1 MTFQFTHK
9 NYTTSP
15 KSFQAQERTFLSVLE
30 SEGRTLFLY

>member
-15 KSFQAQERTFLSVLE
+15 KSFQAQEHAFLTVLE
-30 SEGRTLFLY
+30 SEGKPLFLY